1 MSLLSKETRC
11 PGLRRLLKVCV
22 VIFLRS
28 CLALLNTSC
37 FSLFGTQGDVKSVV
51 SVERVRE
58 QEAELDKLNMG
69 IVFWKCCIKFRQMSG
84 VVSPFGAVELQW
96 SCCIWND
103 PQGKT
108 NIHTKGKKIFILFHV
123 VAVLKAFF
131 LVYRCGHVL
140 VSDGNGYRG
149 AWATTAL
156 SLGNIAMSVWKTRCT
171 SPRTKAAVEN
181 EVERFLLLFFL
192 FLYFFG
198 PERCGISSPPAVW
211 KSFLPP
217 FAASPRS
224 PAAQWSLFFNYLVMA
239 KVLHEAFFTLIF

>member
-1 MSLLSKETRC
+1 MTIRDLESWALNLLMPSNSLISPRWTCHPVNTLQPNGLTALAGRLWPQRLDLEERIRRCEPSIKKKTNWSWRCFAVSLLSKETRC

-28 CLALLNTSC
+28 RLALLNTSC

-58 QEAELDKLNMG
+58 QEAGLDKLNMG

-84 VVSPFGAVELQW
+84 VVSPFGAVALQW

-103 PQGKT
+103 PQGKK

-131 LVYRCGHVL
+131 WYIDVDVC
-140 VSDGNGYRG
+140 
-149 AWATTAL
+149 
-156 SLGNIAMSVWKTRCT
+156 
-171 SPRTKAAVEN
+171 
-181 EVERFLLLFFL
+181 
-192 FLYFFG
+192 
-198 PERCGISSPPAVW
+198 
-211 KSFLPP
+211 
-217 FAASPRS
+217 
-224 PAAQWSLFFNYLVMA
+224 
-239 KVLHEAFFTLIF
+239 